1 MKNAKIYTYIINNK
15 LEIETVMKEYT
26 NYIYTI
32 IRNSSM
38 QIFDEDIEE
47 IILDVFLT
55 LWKNQDR
62 LDVNKN
68 MSSLIVG
75 ITRNL
80 IKKKYRNIKINFNIE
95 DYEEELIDLS
105 NIELQF
111 YEKDKNQIIVEEL
124 EKLKQEDKEVFIKYY
139 YDNNIKEIAK
149 LFSISESKVKSKLFR
164 VRKRLKKIL
173 KERGYDS

>member
-1 MKNAKIYTYIINNK
+1 M
-15 LEIETVMKEYT
+15 
-26 NYIYTI
+26 
-32 IRNSSM
+32 
-38 QIFDEDIEE
+38 
-47 IILDVFLT
+47 FLT

-139 YDNNIKEIAK
+139 YDNNNIKEIAK